1 MLYCIKTPLP
11 LLVMCHLPRSQV
23 RAVVQSCPTC
33 QHIPG
38 VAPVEGCNP
47 WGLAPNEIWQMN
59 ATYIERAAFGKL
71 RYVHVTI
78 DTYSHILHAT
88 CQTGETAGHVWR
100 YCLSSFAHIWVPK
113 QFKTDS
119 GLAYVSHAFQIFY
132 NCGQSIIKQEFHTI
146 SEVKA
151 LLSRHIK
158 HYNVC
163 WKNKKGE

>member
-1 MLYCIKTPLP
+1 MIEQINSSVLYFNKPKLPMLYCIKTPLP

-23 RAVVQSCPTC
+23 RAVVQACPTC

-59 ATYIERAAFGKL
+59 ATYRERAAFGKL

-78 DTYSHILHAT
+78 DAYSHILHAT

-100 YCLSSFAHIWVPK
+100 YCLSLFAHIQVPK

-119 GLAYVSHAFQIFY
+119 GPAYVIMLSKFFTIVG
-132 NCGQSIIKQEFHTI
+132 NQS
-146 SEVKA
+146 
-151 LLSRHIK
+151 
-158 HYNVC
+158 
-163 WKNKKGE
+163 